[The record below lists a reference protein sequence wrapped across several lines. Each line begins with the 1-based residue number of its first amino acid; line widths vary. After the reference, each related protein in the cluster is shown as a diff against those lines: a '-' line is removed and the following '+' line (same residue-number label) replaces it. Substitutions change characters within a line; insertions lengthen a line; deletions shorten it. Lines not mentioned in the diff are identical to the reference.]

1 MLEYKIDIIEEL
13 KKAGVNTTIAKE
25 TGVFGQSTM
34 RKFRENDTSISLDNL
49 NRLCC
54 ILEMQPR
61 DIIKYIETADDREK
75 IISKIRENKLTITN
89 NSDIMNIVKEGK
101 VLNNKEERNLTEE
114 MSVFKSYLR
123 RLLQDLKDL
132 KEALK
137 NKEYERAE
145 TMVDKLIDD
154 TQKGIEDN

>member
-1 MLEYKIDIIEEL
+1 MHYSYEY
-13 KKAGVNTTIAKE
+13 A
-25 TGVFGQSTM
+25 
-34 RKFRENDTSISLDNL
+34 
-49 NRLCC
+49 
-54 ILEMQPR
+54 
-61 DIIKYIETADDREK
+61 IIK
-75 IISKIRENKLTITN
+75 
-89 NSDIMNIVKEGK
+89 IVKGGK
-101 VLNNKEERNLTEE
+101 VFNEYEEERNLTEE

>member
-1 MLEYKIDIIEEL
+1 M
-13 KKAGVNTTIAKE
+13 TITFK
-25 TGVFGQSTM
+25 S
-34 RKFRENDTSISLDNL
+34 
-49 NRLCC
+49 
-54 ILEMQPR
+54 
-61 DIIKYIETADDREK
+61 DIIK
-75 IISKIRENKLTITN
+75 
-89 NSDIMNIVKEGK
+89 IVKEGK
-101 VLNNKEERNLTEE
+101 DLNEYEEERNLTEE

-137 NKEYERAE
+137 NKEYEQAE

>member
-1 MLEYKIDIIEEL
+1 M
-13 KKAGVNTTIAKE
+13 
-25 TGVFGQSTM
+25 
-34 RKFRENDTSISLDNL
+34 
-49 NRLCC
+49 
-54 ILEMQPR
+54 
-61 DIIKYIETADDREK
+61 
-75 IISKIRENKLTITN
+75 
-89 NSDIMNIVKEGK
+89 MNIVKEGK

>member
-1 MLEYKIDIIEEL
+1 
-13 KKAGVNTTIAKE
+13 
-25 TGVFGQSTM
+25 
-34 RKFRENDTSISLDNL
+34 
-49 NRLCC
+49 
-54 ILEMQPR
+54 
-61 DIIKYIETADDREK
+61 
-75 IISKIRENKLTITN
+75 
-89 NSDIMNIVKEGK
+89 MNIVKEGK
-101 VLNNKEERNLTEE
+101 VLNEYEEERNLTEE